1 MEQNELADRYLAA
14 WNEPDAAERR
24 AAVEELLTEDAQH
37 ILQPTEEVLKTVAG
51 LGLTTTFEAHGRDEI
66 ETRIRLAHEEFVA
79 AGAGT
84 FKRVG
89 AAKRLRDMVK
99 YDWALVDAEGAAAG
113 GGTGVLLLDGA
124 GRIRRDY
131 QFIG

>member
-1 MEQNELADRYLAA
+1 MEQNEFADRYLAV
-14 WNEPDAAERR
+14 WNEPDTAKRHAE
-24 AAVEELLTEDAQH
+24 VEELLAEDVQH
-37 ILQPTEEVLKTVAG
+37 ILQPTEDVLKAVAG
-51 LGLTTTFEAHGRDEI
+51 LGLSATFEARGRDEL

-89 AAKRLRDMVK
+89 TAKRLRDMVK

-113 GGTGVLLLDGA
+113 AGTGVLLLDGA